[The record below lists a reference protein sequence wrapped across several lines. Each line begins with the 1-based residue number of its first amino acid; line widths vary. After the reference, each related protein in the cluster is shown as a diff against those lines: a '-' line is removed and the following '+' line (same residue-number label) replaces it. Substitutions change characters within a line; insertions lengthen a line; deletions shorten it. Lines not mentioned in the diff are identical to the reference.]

1 MLYVYSVIIYLIFF
15 VFLFCV
21 NLYLFKNLVLYY
33 GNDMLIEIFYISNVF
48 YLLKLEI
55 IESKSIYGLF
65 YVNCYV

>member
-1 MLYVYSVIIYLIFF
+1 MKYVCNVIIYLIYF

-21 NLYLFKNLVLYY
+21 NLYLFKNFVLYY
-33 GNDMLIEIFYISNVF
+33 VNDMLIENCKYLY

-55 IESKSIYGLF
+55 KKGKSIYGLF